1 MFAIENTLKLPD
13 SLLGSRLNSV
23 YKSVGRLTFDNE
35 VVWFAL
41 VMYRRIAYLT
51 NSCLLVEVL
60 SDPVLFVLF
69 ISFSR
74 RSWIFASNLL
84 YSKLFWR
91 THFVGGEITLGA
103 TAGFLQK
110 HLLLRVY
117 NETMKLCGCE
127 ARINEGTSAFRK
139 QTKQLPGGWFY
150 ISTTNKYV

>member
-35 VVWFAL
+35 VVWLAL

-74 RSWIFASNLL
+74 RS
-84 YSKLFWR
+84 
-91 THFVGGEITLGA
+91 
-103 TAGFLQK
+103 
-110 HLLLRVY
+110 
-117 NETMKLCGCE
+117 
-127 ARINEGTSAFRK
+127 
-139 QTKQLPGGWFY
+139 
-150 ISTTNKYV
+150 